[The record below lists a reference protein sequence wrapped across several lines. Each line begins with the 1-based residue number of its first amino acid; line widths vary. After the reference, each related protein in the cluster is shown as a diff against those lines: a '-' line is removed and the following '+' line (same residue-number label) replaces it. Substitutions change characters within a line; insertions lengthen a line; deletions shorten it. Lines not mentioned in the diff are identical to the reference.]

1 MGVKKGTVN
10 NPTGK
15 GGFGD
20 HPENACRGRWR
31 KEDSY
36 TYNVNKYG
44 RMTDIELQEVILQA
58 KGGELTQFQRAALQT
73 VLDMQKREGWKKLVD
88 TVDRVDGK
96 ALQPVEQTVNGYVP
110 PTIHIEFVK
119 GDEDEE

>member
-20 HPENACRGRWR
+20 HPENACHGRWR

-36 TYNVNKYG
+36 TYNVNRYG

-73 VLDMQKREGWKKLVD
+73 VLDMQKKEGWKKLVD

-110 PTIHIEFVK
+110 PTIKIEFVK
-119 GDEDEE
+119 GDEDE

>member
-1 MGVKKGTVN
+1 MGAKKGTVN

-110 PTIHIEFVK
+110 PTINIELVK

>member
-1 MGVKKGTVN
+1 MGVKKGMVN

-20 HPENACRGRWR
+20 HPENACHGRWR

-36 TYNVNKYG
+36 TYNVNKFG

-110 PTIHIEFVK
+110 PTINIEFVN

>member
-1 MGVKKGTVN
+1 MAKKGVVR

-20 HPENACRGRWR
+20 HPENAAHGRWR

-36 TYNVNKYG
+36 TYNVNKFG

-110 PTIHIEFVK
+110 PTINIAFVK
-119 GDEDEE
+119 DDEDEE

>member
-1 MGVKKGTVN
+1 MGAKKGTVN

-20 HPENACRGRWR
+20 HPENACKGRWR

-110 PTIHIEFVK
+110 PTINIEFVN
-119 GDEDEE
+119 GGEDEE

>member
-1 MGVKKGTVN
+1 MGAKKGTVN

-110 PTIHIEFVK
+110 PTITIEFVK

>member
-1 MGVKKGTVN
+1 MGVKKGMVN

-20 HPENACRGRWR
+20 HPENACHGRWR

-36 TYNVNKYG
+36 TYNVNKFG

-58 KGGELTQFQRAALQT
+58 KGGRAYAIPT
-73 VLDMQKREGWKKLVD
+73 CRIA
-88 TVDRVDGK
+88 DRAGHAEK
-96 ALQPVEQTVNGYVP
+96 GRMEEASGYR
-110 PTIHIEFVK
+110 
-119 GDEDEE
+119 

>member
-1 MGVKKGTVN
+1 MGVKKGMVN

-73 VLDMQKREGWKKLVD
+73 VLDMQKRECWKKLVD

-110 PTIHIEFVK
+110 PTIKIEFVK

>member
-1 MGVKKGTVN
+1 MGVKKGMVN

-20 HPENACRGRWR
+20 HPENACHGRWR
-31 KEDSY
+31 KEGSY
-36 TYNVNKYG
+36 TYNVNKFG
-44 RMTDIELQEVILQA
+44 RMTDIELQEIILESKA
-58 KGGELTQFQRAALQT
+58 GELTQFQQAALKT
-73 VLDMQKREGWKKLVD
+73 VLDMKKDEGWKKLVD

-110 PTIHIEFVK
+110 PTINIEFVK

>member
-1 MGVKKGTVN
+1 MGAKKGTVN

-96 ALQPVEQTVNGYVP
+96 ALQPVEQTGYVP
-110 PTIHIEFVK
+110 PTINIEFVK

>member
-1 MGVKKGTVN
+1 MGVKKGMVN

-20 HPENACRGRWR
+20 HPENACHGRWR

-73 VLDMQKREGWKKLVD
+73 VLDMQKKEGWKKLVD

-110 PTIHIEFVK
+110 PTINIEFVK
-119 GDEDEE
+119 DNEDEE

>member
-1 MGVKKGTVN
+1 MGAKKGTVN

-36 TYNVNKYG
+36 TYNVNRYG

-73 VLDMQKREGWKKLVD
+73 VLDMQKKEGWKKLVD

-110 PTIHIEFVK
+110 PTINIEFIK
-119 GDEDEE
+119 DDEDEE

>member
-1 MGVKKGTVN
+1 MGAKKGTVN

-20 HPENACRGRWR
+20 HPENACHGRWR

-36 TYNVNKYG
+36 TYNVNKFG
-44 RMTDIELQEVILQA
+44 RMTDIELQEIILKSKA
-58 KGGELTQFQRAALQT
+58 GELTQFQQAALKT
-73 VLDMQKREGWKKLVD
+73 VLDMKKDEGWKKLVD

-96 ALQPVEQTVNGYVP
+96 ALQPVEQMVNGYVP
-110 PTIHIEFVK
+110 PTINIEFVN

>member
-1 MGVKKGTVN
+1 MGAKKGTVN

-20 HPENACRGRWR
+20 HPENACHGRWR

-36 TYNVNKYG
+36 TYNVNKFG
-44 RMTDIELQEVILQA
+44 RMTDIELQKIILKSKA
-58 KGGELTQFQRAALQT
+58 GELTQFQQAALKT
-73 VLDMQKREGWKKLVD
+73 VLDMKKDEGWKKLVD

-110 PTIHIEFVK
+110 PTINIDFVK

>member
-20 HPENACRGRWR
+20 HPENACHGRWR

-36 TYNVNKYG
+36 TYNVNKFG
-44 RMTDIELQEVILQA
+44 RMTDIELQEIILKSKA
-58 KGGELTQFQRAALQT
+58 GELTQFQQAALKT
-73 VLDMQKREGWKKLVD
+73 VLDMKKDEGWKKLVD

-110 PTIHIEFVK
+110 PTINIEFVN

>member
-1 MGVKKGTVN
+1 MGVKKGMVN

-20 HPENACRGRWR
+20 HPENACHGRWR

-36 TYNVNKYG
+36 TYNVNRYG

-110 PTIHIEFVK
+110 PTINIEFVN

>member
-1 MGVKKGTVN
+1 MAKKGVVR

-20 HPENACRGRWR
+20 HPENAAHGRWR

-36 TYNVNKYG
+36 TYNVNKFG

-73 VLDMQKREGWKKLVD
+73 VLDMQKKEGWKKLVD

-110 PTIHIEFVK
+110 PTINIKFVK
-119 GDEDEE
+119 DDEDEE

>member
-1 MGVKKGTVN
+1 MGAKKGTVN

-20 HPENACRGRWR
+20 HPENACKGRWR

-36 TYNVNKYG
+36 TYNVNKFG
-44 RMTDIELQEVILQA
+44 RMTDIELQEIILKSKA
-58 KGGELTQFQRAALQT
+58 GELTQFQQAALKT
-73 VLDMQKREGWKKLVD
+73 VLDMKKDEGWKKLVD

-110 PTIHIEFVK
+110 PTINIEFVK

>member
-1 MGVKKGTVN
+1 MAKKGVVR

-20 HPENACRGRWR
+20 HPENAAHGRWR

-58 KGGELTQFQRAALQT
+58 KSGELTQFQRAALQT
-73 VLDMQKREGWKKLVD
+73 VLDMQKKEGWKKLVD

-110 PTIHIEFVK
+110 PTINIEFVK
-119 GDEDEE
+119 DNEDEE

>member
-1 MGVKKGTVN
+1 MGVKKGMVN

-20 HPENACRGRWR
+20 HPENACNSRWR

-36 TYNVNKYG
+36 TYNVNKFG
-44 RMTDIELQEVILQA
+44 RMTDIELQEIILKSKA
-58 KGGELTQFQRAALQT
+58 GELTQFQQAALKT
-73 VLDMQKREGWKKLVD
+73 VLDMKKDEGWKKLVD

-96 ALQPVEQTVNGYVP
+96 ALQPVEQTVNGYVT
-110 PTIHIEFVK
+110 PTINIEFVK

>member
-1 MGVKKGTVN
+1 MGAKKGTVN

-20 HPENACRGRWR
+20 HPENACHGRWR

-36 TYNVNKYG
+36 TYNVNKFG
-44 RMTDIELQEVILQA
+44 RMTDIELQEIILKSKA
-58 KGGELTQFQRAALQT
+58 GELTQFQQAALKT
-73 VLDMQKREGWKKLVD
+73 VLDMKKDEGWKKLVD

-110 PTIHIEFVK
+110 PTINIEFVN
-119 GDEDEE
+119 GDEDEA

>member
-1 MGVKKGTVN
+1 MGAKKGMVN

-20 HPENACRGRWR
+20 HPENACNGRWR

-36 TYNVNKYG
+36 TYNVNKFG
-44 RMTDIELQEVILQA
+44 RMTDIELQEIILKSKA
-58 KGGELTQFQRAALQT
+58 GELTQFQQAALKT
-73 VLDMQKREGWKKLVD
+73 VLDMKKDEGWKKLVD

-110 PTIHIEFVK
+110 PTINIEFVK

>member
-1 MGVKKGTVN
+1 MAKKGVVR

-20 HPENACRGRWR
+20 HPENAAHGRWR

-36 TYNVNKYG
+36 TYNVNKFG

-73 VLDMQKREGWKKLVD
+73 VLDMQKKEGWKKLVD

-110 PTIHIEFVK
+110 PTINIEFVK
-119 GDEDEE
+119 DNEDEE

>member
-1 MGVKKGTVN
+1 MAKKGVVR

-20 HPENACRGRWR
+20 HPENAAHGRWR

-36 TYNVNKYG
+36 TYNVNKFG

-73 VLDMQKREGWKKLVD
+73 VLDMQKKEGWKKLVD

-110 PTIHIEFVK
+110 PTINIEFVK
-119 GDEDEE
+119 DDENEE

>member
-1 MGVKKGTVN
+1 MAKKGVVR

-20 HPENACRGRWR
+20 HPENAAHGRWR

-36 TYNVNKYG
+36 TYNVNKFG

-73 VLDMQKREGWKKLVD
+73 VLDMQKKEGWKKLVD

-110 PTIHIEFVK
+110 PTINIEFVK
-119 GDEDEE
+119 DDEDEE

>member
-1 MGVKKGTVN
+1 MAKKGVVR

-20 HPENACRGRWR
+20 HPENAAHGRWR

-73 VLDMQKREGWKKLVD
+73 VLDMQKKEGWKKLVD

-110 PTIHIEFVK
+110 PTINIEFVK
-119 GDEDEE
+119 DDEDEE

>member
-1 MGVKKGTVN
+1 MGAKKGTVN

-96 ALQPVEQTVNGYVP
+96 ALQPVEQTVNGHVP
-110 PTIHIEFVK
+110 PTINIEFVK

>member
-1 MGVKKGTVN
+1 MGVKKGMVN

-20 HPENACRGRWR
+20 HPENACHGRWR

-36 TYNVNKYG
+36 TYNVNRYG

-110 PTIHIEFVK
+110 PTIKIEFVK
-119 GDEDEE
+119 GDDGEE

>member
-1 MGVKKGTVN
+1 MGRKGFVP

-20 HPENACRGRWR
+20 HPENASKGRWR
-31 KEDSY
+31 KEESY
-36 TYNVNKYG
+36 TYNVNRYG

-58 KGGELTQFQRAALQT
+58 KSGELTQFQQSALKT
-73 VLDMQKREGWKKLVD
+73 VLDMKTDEGWKKLVD
-88 TVDRVDGK
+88 TVDRIDGK

-110 PTIHIEFVK
+110 PTINVEFVK
-119 GDEDEE
+119 GDENEN

>member
-1 MGVKKGTVN
+1 MGVKKGMVN

-20 HPENACRGRWR
+20 HPENACHGRWR

-36 TYNVNKYG
+36 TYNVNKFG
-44 RMTDIELQEVILQA
+44 RMTDIELQEIILKSKA
-58 KGGELTQFQRAALQT
+58 GELTQFQQAALKT
-73 VLDMQKREGWKKLVD
+73 VLDMKKDEGWKKLVD

-110 PTIHIEFVK
+110 PTINIEFVE

>member
-1 MGVKKGTVN
+1 MGAKKGTVN

-96 ALQPVEQTVNGYVP
+96 ALQPVEQTFNGYVP
-110 PTIHIEFVK
+110 PTINIEFVK

>member
-1 MGVKKGTVN
+1 MGVKKGMVN

-110 PTIHIEFVK
+110 PTINIEFVK

>member
-1 MGVKKGTVN
+1 MGAKKGMVN

-20 HPENACRGRWR
+20 HPENACHGRWR

-36 TYNVNKYG
+36 TYNVNKFG
-44 RMTDIELQEVILQA
+44 RMTDIELQEIILKSKA
-58 KGGELTQFQRAALQT
+58 GELTQFQQAALKT
-73 VLDMQKREGWKKLVD
+73 VLDMKKDEGWKKLVD

-110 PTIHIEFVK
+110 PTINIEFVN

>member
-1 MGVKKGTVN
+1 MGVKKGMVN

-20 HPENACRGRWR
+20 HPENACHGRWR

-73 VLDMQKREGWKKLVD
+73 VLDMQKKEGWKKLVD

-96 ALQPVEQTVNGYVP
+96 ALQPVEQTVSGYVP
-110 PTIHIEFVK
+110 PTINIEFVK

>member
-1 MGVKKGTVN
+1 MGAKKGTVN

-110 PTIHIEFVK
+110 PTINIEFVN

>member
-20 HPENACRGRWR
+20 HPENACHGRWR

-36 TYNVNKYG
+36 TYNVNKFG
-44 RMTDIELQEVILQA
+44 RMTDIELQEIILKSKA
-58 KGGELTQFQRAALQT
+58 GELTQFQQAALKT
-73 VLDMQKREGWKKLVD
+73 VLDMKKDEGWKKLVD

-110 PTIHIEFVK
+110 PTINIEFVK